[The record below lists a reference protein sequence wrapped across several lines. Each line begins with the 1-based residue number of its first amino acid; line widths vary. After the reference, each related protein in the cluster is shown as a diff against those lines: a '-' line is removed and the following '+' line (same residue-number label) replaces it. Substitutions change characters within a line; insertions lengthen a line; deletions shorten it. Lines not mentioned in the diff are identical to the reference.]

1 MKSWI
6 LLIDFKILSFQ
17 VLDMIL
23 MRYALK
29 NWVDL
34 GIKKEKKQQQ
44 EECTSLLPFRAL
56 YAWLTLHFFC
66 CSCKEILF
74 EVCRHILL
82 GHVYLNGEHELN
94 PNDCAPLMIQ

>member
-17 VLDMIL
+17 VLDMIF

-34 GIKKEKKQQQ
+34 GIKKEKNNSKGNVHH
-44 EECTSLLPFRAL
+44 CYLLEL
-56 YAWLTLHFFC
+56 YML
-66 CSCKEILF
+66 
-74 EVCRHILL
+74 
-82 GHVYLNGEHELN
+82 
-94 PNDCAPLMIQ
+94 D

>member
-34 GIKKEKKQQQ
+34 GIKKEKKQNKRNVHH
-44 EECTSLLPFRAL
+44 CYLLEL
-56 YAWLTLHFFC
+56 YML
-66 CSCKEILF
+66 
-74 EVCRHILL
+74 
-82 GHVYLNGEHELN
+82 
-94 PNDCAPLMIQ
+94 D

>member
-23 MRYALK
+23 MRYAVK

-34 GIKKEKKQQQ
+34 GIKKEKNNSKGNVHH
-44 EECTSLLPFRAL
+44 CYLLEL
-56 YAWLTLHFFC
+56 YM
-66 CSCKEILF
+66 
-74 EVCRHILL
+74 
-82 GHVYLNGEHELN
+82 
-94 PNDCAPLMIQ
+94 PD

>member
-23 MRYALK
+23 MRYAVK

-34 GIKKEKKQQQ
+34 GIKKEKNNSNGNVHH
-44 EECTSLLPFRAL
+44 CYLLEL
-56 YAWLTLHFFC
+56 YML
-66 CSCKEILF
+66 
-74 EVCRHILL
+74 
-82 GHVYLNGEHELN
+82 
-94 PNDCAPLMIQ
+94 D

>member
-34 GIKKEKKQQQ
+34 GIKKEKYNSKGNVHH
-44 EECTSLLPFRAL
+44 CYLLEL
-56 YAWLTLHFFC
+56 YML
-66 CSCKEILF
+66 
-74 EVCRHILL
+74 
-82 GHVYLNGEHELN
+82 
-94 PNDCAPLMIQ
+94 D

>member
-34 GIKKEKKQQQ
+34 GIKKEKNNSKRNVHH
-44 EECTSLLPFRAL
+44 CYLLEL
-56 YAWLTLHFFC
+56 YMLDWLYIFSVVVAKKYCL
-66 CSCKEILF
+66 KYAGIYYWAMY
-74 EVCRHILL
+74 V
-82 GHVYLNGEHELN
+82 
-94 PNDCAPLMIQ
+94 

>member
-1 MKSWI
+1 MKNWI

-34 GIKKEKKQQQ
+34 GIKKEKNNSKGNVHH
-44 EECTSLLPFRAL
+44 CYLLEL
-56 YAWLTLHFFC
+56 YML
-66 CSCKEILF
+66 
-74 EVCRHILL
+74 
-82 GHVYLNGEHELN
+82 
-94 PNDCAPLMIQ
+94 D

>member
-34 GIKKEKKQQQ
+34 GIKKEKNNSKGNVRH
-44 EECTSLLPFRAL
+44 CYLLEL
-56 YAWLTLHFFC
+56 YML
-66 CSCKEILF
+66 
-74 EVCRHILL
+74 
-82 GHVYLNGEHELN
+82 
-94 PNDCAPLMIQ
+94 D

>member
-34 GIKKEKKQQQ
+34 GIKKKK
-44 EECTSLLPFRAL
+44 TTARGMYIIVTF
-56 YAWLTLHFFC
+56 
-66 CSCKEILF
+66 
-74 EVCRHILL
+74 
-82 GHVYLNGEHELN
+82 
-94 PNDCAPLMIQ
+94 